1 MCTFSGSKTT
11 NFFFIFVT
19 RVLNCCRK
27 IMRKGQEEEN
37 KEEGD
42 REEAGEYTKYGQF
55 YTVEKIQYQE
65 MEQNNELV

>member
-1 MCTFSGSKTT
+1 
-11 NFFFIFVT
+11 
-19 RVLNCCRK
+19 
-27 IMRKGQEEEN
+27 MRKGQEEEN